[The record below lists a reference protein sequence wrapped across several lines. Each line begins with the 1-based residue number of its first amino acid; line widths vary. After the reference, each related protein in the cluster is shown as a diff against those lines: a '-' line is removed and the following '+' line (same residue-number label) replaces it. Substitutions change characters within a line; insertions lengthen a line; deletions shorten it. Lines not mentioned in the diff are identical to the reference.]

1 MVRVIG
7 VTVNLCDAINMT
19 FGVNMNSLS
28 SETIVAAEET
38 LKSAMLISDTQ
49 TLSEL
54 LSDDLVFVN
63 HFGQVVTKAQDLA
76 LHQSGQLRLEAIEL
90 SEMTVQLIASVGVV
104 QVRATIHG
112 TYDGM
117 DASGEFMFSRVWA
130 PQDGRLKVHA
140 VHSTQVA
147 SSIM

>member
-1 MVRVIG
+1 
-7 VTVNLCDAINMT
+7 
-19 FGVNMNSLS
+19 MNSLS
-28 SETIVAAEET
+28 KEKIVAAEET
-38 LKSAMLISDTQ
+38 LKSAMLRSDTQ
-49 TLSEL
+49 ALSDL
-54 LSDDLVFVN
+54 LTDDLVFVN
-63 HFGQVVTKAQDLA
+63 HLGHVVTKAQDLA
-76 LHQSGQLRLEAIEL
+76 LHQSGLLQLEAIEL
-90 SEMTVQLIASVGVV
+90 SEMTVQLIESVGVV

-117 DASGEFMFSRVWA
+117 DASGEFVFSRVWA